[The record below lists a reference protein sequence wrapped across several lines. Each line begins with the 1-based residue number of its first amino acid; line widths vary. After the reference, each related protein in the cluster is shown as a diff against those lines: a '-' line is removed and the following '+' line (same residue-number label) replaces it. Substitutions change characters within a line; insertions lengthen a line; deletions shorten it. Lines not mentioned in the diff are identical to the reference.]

1 MENTKR
7 MKVRNKEYQSLGL
20 KELKK
25 LSYDFPNDAALGNE
39 IRKIIRESEPPAPK
53 DWQEAHPF

>member
-1 MENTKR
+1 
-7 MKVRNKEYQSLGL
+7 MKIRNKEYQSLGL

-39 IRKIIRESEPPAPK
+39 IRKIIQESEPSAPK
-53 DWQEAHPF
+53 DWQEARPF